1 MVKGTKVGFD
11 RTEADTLQ
19 GQPVRGSQGDGV
31 FGKACCF
38 ASTHRNTLEFVHS
51 NNVKSELGPKE
62 FPESCDSEGGTQADN
77 LLFDLCPR
85 ILALV
90 IVDGLLQIIEQIAE
104 NWPHGLHDLLGVFAA
119 GSILLQAFGF
129 GIRQMEGVLHGLSE
143 VGSPTGNV
151 RIQQRP
157 RWAITT
163 SEAWVPIS
171 RTTSGSSSSRME
183 AALFVQFNQTR
194 IPSDRIQDG
203 KRTNGEGLRGQT
215 RIGPSRKE
223 ILHFGPSCGEDANFD
238 LG

>member
-1 MVKGTKVGFD
+1 M
-11 RTEADTLQ
+11 
-19 GQPVRGSQGDGV
+19 

-38 ASTHRNTLEFVHS
+38 APTHRNALEFVHS

-77 LLFDLCPR
+77 LLDLCPR

-129 GIRQMEGVLHGLSE
+129 GIRKMEGVLHGLSE
-143 VGSPTGNV
+143 VGSPDGERADPAAPTMGNHH
-151 RIQQRP
+151 IGSMGADIKNNQ
-157 RWAITT
+157 WLFFITD
-163 SEAWVPIS
+163 
-171 RTTSGSSSSRME
+171 GS
-183 AALFVQFNQTR
+183 ATLVQFNQTR